1 MIASFFTKFGRFE
14 VGLNFNTL
22 ANVDFSL
29 MNSLSPTLRNIT
41 YENHEGIYFF
51 IFTAYLCVL
60 LSAYVF
66 LFHLGGA

>member
-29 MNSLSPTLRNIT
+29 MNSLVP
-41 YENHEGIYFF
+41 H
-51 IFTAYLCVL
+51 
-60 LSAYVF
+60 
-66 LFHLGGA
+66 